1 MTIETRTYDV
11 YDKDQNISSILRP
24 NLEEEEGPANGVS
37 RVKWA
42 DDYRRLSQKEN

>member
-1 MTIETRTYDV
+1 MKKNLGNLNDGNKNYMMSMIKT
-11 YDKDQNISSILRP
+11 KNIINTRP

-42 DDYRRLSQKEN
+42 DD